1 MQRERRGDI
10 SGVNDSKTGLQAAKG
25 RTTAR
30 TWSFENPSQGPGDI
44 VVSPTK
50 KFSNFALLSKSLKS
64 EGFFP
69 ICTYWGSMHSM
80 WFKLGSR
87 ATLFG

>member
-1 MQRERRGDI
+1 MTPKLAFRQQRAEQQLEP
-10 SGVNDSKTGLQAAKG
+10 GVLKTQVKG
-25 RTTAR
+25 QETMLSHQEK
-30 TWSFENPSQGPGDI
+30 SFQI
-44 VVSPTK
+44 LR
-50 KFSNFALLSKSLKS
+50 FLSKLLKS
-64 EGFFP
+64 EVSP

>member
-1 MQRERRGDI
+1 MTPKLAFRQQRAEQQLEP
-10 SGVNDSKTGLQAAKG
+10 GVLKTQVKG
-25 RTTAR
+25 QETMLSHQEK
-30 TWSFENPSQGPGDI
+30 SFQI
-44 VVSPTK
+44 LR
-50 KFSNFALLSKSLKS
+50 FLSKSLKS

>member
-30 TWSFENPSQGPGDI
+30 TWSFENPSQGPGDNA
-44 VVSPTK
+44 VSPRK
-50 KFSNFALLSKSLKS
+50 KFSNFVLSLK
-64 EGFFP
+64 
-69 ICTYWGSMHSM
+69 IA
-80 WFKLGSR
+80 KI
-87 ATLFG
+87 

>member
-30 TWSFENPSQGPGDI
+30 TWSFEIPSQGPGDNA
-44 VVSPTK
+44 VTK
-50 KFSNFALLSKSLKS
+50 RKKKINSGLLKKN
-64 EGFFP
+64 EQFEKK
-69 ICTYWGSMHSM
+69 T
-80 WFKLGSR
+80 
-87 ATLFG
+87 

>member
-30 TWSFENPSQGPGDI
+30 TWSFENPSQGPGDN
-44 VVSPTK
+44 VVSPRK
-50 KFSNFALLSKSLKS
+50 KFSNFVLSLKI
-64 EGFFP
+64 GK
-69 ICTYWGSMHSM
+69 I
-80 WFKLGSR
+80 
-87 ATLFG
+87 